1 MKYVFIWMCF
11 ASTLLFAQE
20 NTADKKPT
28 IDVIGTAKMQV
39 VPDEIYIAI
48 TLKERT
54 DRGNKQ
60 TVGMQEE
67 ELKKAL
73 TLIKVPIDQLTL
85 SAANADYIHVSFKKK
100 EVVERTNYSLK
111 VKDAKTAASVFEKL
125 DSLNVENAYIS
136 HVDHSQIEEL
146 RKQVRVNAIK
156 AAKEKADYLLEAI
169 DEKRGP
175 AILVEE
181 QANEV
186 VGIYANRQMIAR
198 DYIEQGSID
207 KIQNIQFKKITLEA
221 TIHVIFEIKN

>member
-11 ASTLLFAQE
+11 TSTLLFAQE

-169 DEKRGP
+169 DEERGP